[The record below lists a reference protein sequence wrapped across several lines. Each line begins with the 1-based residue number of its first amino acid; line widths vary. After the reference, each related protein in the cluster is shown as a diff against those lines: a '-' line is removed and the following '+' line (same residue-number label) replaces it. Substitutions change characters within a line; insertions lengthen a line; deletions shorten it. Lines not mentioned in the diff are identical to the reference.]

1 MNNTNLVRA
10 VPVRN
15 AATVA
20 AMAVVLSIG
29 TTAAVTLA
37 QSVTPVSPEVAA
49 FTTATRH
56 YVDMHRRLEQL
67 VGPITLNSSVE
78 SINRSMKALATA
90 IRAERPDARPG
101 DLFTPALGRELR
113 ATVGGALLE
122 HGLSATAVRTNELL
136 AGIDPTTVHLR
147 VNGTFPWGLGVSM
160 LPCVIEALPPLPTEL
175 QYRIVGN
182 DLVLIDVHASLIVDI
197 LPGILVDMT
206 AMGNLRRLR
215 ENSAAT
221 SRN

>member
-1 MNNTNLVRA
+1 VNTTNIVRA

-15 AATVA
+15 AVTVA
-20 AMAVVLSIG
+20 AMAVVLSICTSG
-29 TTAAVTLA
+29 AVALA
-37 QSVTPVSPEVAA
+37 QTVTPVSPEVAA
-49 FTTATRH
+49 FTAAARQ

-78 SINRSMKALATA
+78 SINRSMQALATA
-90 IRAERPDARPG
+90 IRAERPDAKQG

-113 ATVGGALLE
+113 ALVGGALLE
-122 HGLSATAVRTNELL
+122 HGFSATAVRTNELL

-160 LPCVIEALPPLPTEL
+160 FPCVIEALPPLPAEL

-206 AMGNLRRLR
+206 AMGNLPGLR
-215 ENSAAT
+215 ENPAAS